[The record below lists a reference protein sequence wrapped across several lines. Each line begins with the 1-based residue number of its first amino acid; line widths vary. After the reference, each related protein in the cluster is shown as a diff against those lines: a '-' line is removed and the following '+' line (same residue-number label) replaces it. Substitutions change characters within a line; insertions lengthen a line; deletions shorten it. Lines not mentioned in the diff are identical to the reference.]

1 MDVVLDV
8 YARDVRKKIIDP
20 DIVTMYLLQ
29 KKKKKVDGEIHMLVC
44 TH

>member
-1 MDVVLDV
+1 MGVVLDV

-29 KKKKKVDGEIHMLVC
+29 KKVHGEIHILVC
-44 TH
+44 T